1 MQQSTRNVDRRMIA
15 ALKDH
20 SRMLVASPYEKN
32 SKSCRRNV
40 ECCVYS
46 KNRFDFGDGPAHVYG
61 YRVTAALTAVLALSV
76 LVSIL

>member
-1 MQQSTRNVDRRMIA
+1 M
-15 ALKDH
+15 
-20 SRMLVASPYEKN
+20 
-32 SKSCRRNV
+32 
-40 ECCVYS
+40 YS